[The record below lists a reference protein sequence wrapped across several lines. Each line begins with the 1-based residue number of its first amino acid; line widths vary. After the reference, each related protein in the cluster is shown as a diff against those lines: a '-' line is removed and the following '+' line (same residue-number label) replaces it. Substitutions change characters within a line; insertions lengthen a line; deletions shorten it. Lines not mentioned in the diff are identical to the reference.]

1 MSVFDL
7 QVGESGKILR
17 ISAQGAAASRL
28 AAIGFSSGKKLTVL
42 GFSLFKSSV
51 LVAINSTR
59 AALRRSVAEC
69 VEVEICK

>member
-7 QVGESGKILR
+7 QVGESGKILS

-28 AAIGFSSGKKLTVL
+28 AAIGFSSGKKVTVL

-51 LVAINSTR
+51 LVGINSTR
-59 AALRRSVAEC
+59 AALRRTIAEGI
-69 VEVEICK
+69 EVEKCR